1 MSSYRHTAPGSR
13 VIPLHQPGPAIQTV
27 ELDAPSLLSMDETCR
42 RLTALKVPYDRLTDF
57 HLKIG
62 QINHYPT
69 TGVTMLDGK
78 KKYAEKGFDVLLQVL
93 RERHVLRSP
102 TPATKAASSSNS
114 DDDAPIVLKA
124 D

>member
-42 RLTALKVPYDRLTDF
+42 RLTALKVPHDRITDF

-78 KKYAEKGFDVLLQVL
+78 KKLAERGFDVLLQVL

-102 TPATKAASSSNS
+102 ATAKNPSSSS
-114 DDDAPIVLKA
+114 DEDNKPIVLIP